1 MKLDIEQVDLM
12 HKIMLAFGPK
22 ININQEILK
31 NLLIAVAIFS
41 DRDTGDEIK
50 RLIRQM

>member
-1 MKLDIEQVDLM
+1 MDIDQVDLM
-12 HKIMLAFGPK
+12 HRIMLAFGPK
-22 ININQEILK
+22 ININQDLVK

-41 DRDTGDEIK
+41 DRETGEELK